1 MRGDRVAVRMRLIAD
16 GFDHLWRHFQRTW
29 HALFLCVQ
37 HAAGDHQLHQVHA
50 FRLRLRQHLQRLLI
64 RVRCHGDRACHVPA
78 GDGNALIGSEN
89 PGTDPASCG
98 NFVAQP
104 RVEAAETAHGADGR
118 HAAEQLQLCKASHHA
133 VGDGARQ
140 PACHDFFDERFIVAL
155 LFLRLAVACQMHVH
169 VNQTRHQIPVLKI
182 DHRIAVQVRVILY
195 DGSNYFA
202 VCQNR
207 FPALRLHVL
216 RAVENHAVCECI
228 FHRCHLLFKSMRPF
242 YHSFARFRQ
251 FFAMQKHSKIRNVP
265 FPRPCGQPEIL
276 RQKTVAIFRRR
287 WYDNKA
293 NYTGFVHRQNA
304 VSSKPRKAGSIT
316 SILPS

>member
-1 MRGDRVAVRMRLIAD
+1 
-16 GFDHLWRHFQRTW
+16 
-29 HALFLCVQ
+29 
-37 HAAGDHQLHQVHA
+37 
-50 FRLRLRQHLQRLLI
+50 
-64 RVRCHGDRACHVPA
+64 
-78 GDGNALIGSEN
+78 
-89 PGTDPASCG
+89 
-98 NFVAQP
+98 
-104 RVEAAETAHGADGR
+104 
-118 HAAEQLQLCKASHHA
+118 
-133 VGDGARQ
+133 
-140 PACHDFFDERFIVAL
+140 
-155 LFLRLAVACQMHVH
+155 MHVH

-265 FPRPCGQPEIL
+265 FPRPYGQPEIL

-293 NYTGFVHRQNA
+293 NYAGFDHKHFAIVRWRDAWHRSFWQSQKKMRRDTEAAQPPEYSRTLLQQLNMQ
-304 VSSKPRKAGSIT
+304 G
-316 SILPS
+316 

>member
-1 MRGDRVAVRMRLIAD
+1 
-16 GFDHLWRHFQRTW
+16 
-29 HALFLCVQ
+29 
-37 HAAGDHQLHQVHA
+37 
-50 FRLRLRQHLQRLLI
+50 
-64 RVRCHGDRACHVPA
+64 
-78 GDGNALIGSEN
+78 
-89 PGTDPASCG
+89 
-98 NFVAQP
+98 
-104 RVEAAETAHGADGR
+104 
-118 HAAEQLQLCKASHHA
+118 
-133 VGDGARQ
+133 
-140 PACHDFFDERFIVAL
+140 
-155 LFLRLAVACQMHVH
+155 MHVH
-169 VNQTRHQIPVLKI
+169 INQTRHQIPVLKI

-242 YHSFARFRQ
+242 YHSFARLRQ

-293 NYTGFVHRQNA
+293 NDAGFVHRQNA